1 MMSSGTQVFSL
12 FLQGYLLVQDGCWC
26 SVHHNY
32 ILDSRKEKKD
42 ERDSPCLLKIFPRV
56 LIYHMLTFHWPEF
69 SHMSTSISEIL
80 VGASSLELLVPIG
93 ELRTWSP

>member
-1 MMSSGTQVFSL
+1 MSSGTQVFSL

-56 LIYHMLTFHWPEF
+56 LIYHMLTFHWPELDHKATT
-69 SHMSTSISEIL
+69 SWKVAGKRRAKEMKCSTIS
-80 VGASSLELLVPIG
+80 
-93 ELRTWSP
+93 T